1 MSSSTSSSDEEDIF
15 MYYWYKRMQTK
26 KKRKYWNHPYI
37 EKNINCR
44 TFVAVRELQETV
56 DKKTVNNLD
65 VLNEYLY
72 NIHTAVSSIIYY

>member
-15 MYYWYKRMQTK
+15 MYYRYKKMQTK
-26 KKRKYWNHPYI
+26 KKRKYWNQPYI
-37 EKNINCR
+37 EKNINCQ
-44 TFVAVRELQETV
+44 TFVAARELQEIV

-65 VLNEYLY
+65 ILNKYHF